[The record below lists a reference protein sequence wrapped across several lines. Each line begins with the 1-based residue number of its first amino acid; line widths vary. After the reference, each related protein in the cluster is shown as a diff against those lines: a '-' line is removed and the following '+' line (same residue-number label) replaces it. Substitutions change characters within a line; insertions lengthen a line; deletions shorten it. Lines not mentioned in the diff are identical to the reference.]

1 MTGYFVYNKQLV
13 TKKFLLLFDC
23 FKEESHKLN
32 IDLIFID
39 NFETA
44 KRFYNN
50 CLDKNDFV
58 IFWDKDIKL
67 AKMLEDAGHKL
78 FNNSKSIELC
88 DDKSKTY
95 ISLKNKNIK
104 QPQTIL
110 SPLIFSGSI
119 ASDND
124 FIEYSID
131 KLKFPIVIKECFGS
145 FGIQVYLSK
154 NKQELVKIIGDLGT
168 IPFILQEFI
177 ENSAGKDLRLEVIGD
192 EVIAT
197 VMRVNKNDFRAN
209 ITNGGIAY
217 NYNPSSKQIDMALTV
232 SKYLN
237 LDFAGVDILFGEND
251 EPILCEVNS
260 NAYPINV
267 QNITGVNIVRKILEY
282 IIRKIK

>member
-1 MTGYFVYNKQLV
+1 MTGYFIYNKQLI

-23 FKEESHKLN
+23 FKEESRKLN
-32 IDLIFID
+32 INLIFID

-44 KRFYNN
+44 KRFNNN
-50 CLDKNDFV
+50 CLDRNDFV
-58 IFWDKDIKL
+58 IFWDKDTKL
-67 AKMLEDAGHKL
+67 AKMLEDAGHRL

-95 ISLKNKNIK
+95 IGLLNKNIK
-104 QPQTIL
+104 QPHTII
-110 SPLIFSGSI
+110 SPLIFSGSV

-131 KLKFPIVIKECFGS
+131 KLKFPIVVKECFGS

-154 NKQELVKIIGDLGT
+154 NKQELIKIIDDLGT
-168 IPFILQEFI
+168 IPFILQEFV
-177 ENSAGKDLRLEVIGD
+177 ETSVGKDLRLEVIGD

-197 VMRVNKNDFRAN
+197 VMRENKNDFRAN
-209 ITNGGIAY
+209 LTNGGIASY
-217 NYNPSSKQIDMALTV
+217 YKPNDKQIELALKST
-232 SKYLN
+232 KYLD